1 MKVIKPC
8 AVERIDFDA
17 LVMQCTKRDYK
28 KDRCLVKQIKK
39 EQLNEV
45 KTQLMK
51 NQINTMFRENLSAK
65 MKEISSSEIL
75 FLL

>member
-39 EQLNEV
+39 VFADGLKAETPGE
-45 KTQLMK
+45 
-51 NQINTMFRENLSAK
+51 EA
-65 MKEISSSEIL
+65 
-75 FLL
+75 